1 MEYNGGKFL
10 PNFERSKLGPGAK
23 IEKSDATFADLPIF
37 FQSAKTI
44 FFCGDSLKVKFDK
57 AKSLFL
63 TLYVSMVITTGHAY
77 KSWVIFRFSRAS
89 QHKKIKKLRQNSLK
103 GVLPP
108 MLYEWS
114 MTCACVCM

>member
-57 AKSLFL
+57 AKSLFFN
-63 TLYVSMVITTGHAY
+63 TLRLHGDHHWACLQKLSHFSFF
-77 KSWVIFRFSRAS
+77 KSFPT
-89 QHKKIKKLRQNSLK
+89 QKN
-103 GVLPP
+103 
-108 MLYEWS
+108 
-114 MTCACVCM
+114 